1 MLRAMRRVLEMECFV
16 TVRRIL
22 IKPREYLQV
31 KPFLGETLVQ
41 AVSRSIAD
49 S

>member
-22 IKPREYLQV
+22 IKPSEYFLV
-31 KPFLGETLVQ
+31 KPFLGQTLAQ